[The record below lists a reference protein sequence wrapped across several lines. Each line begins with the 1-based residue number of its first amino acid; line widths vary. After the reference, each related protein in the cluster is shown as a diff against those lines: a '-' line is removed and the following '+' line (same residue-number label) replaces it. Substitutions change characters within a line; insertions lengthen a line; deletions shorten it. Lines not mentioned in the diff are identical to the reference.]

1 MLRWISL
8 AITLLCFGSCSFLSQ
23 NVFRGMIAPVGVI
36 VFGLITVLLFAR
48 ERVASVARSP
58 VAAVIDPETQLLLRK
73 RAAAQAAG
81 APTPAASADPPEP
94 SH

>member
-8 AITLLCFGSCSFLSQ
+8 AITLLCFGSCSFLSH
-23 NVFRGMIAPVGVI
+23 NVFRGMVAPVGVI

-73 RAAAQAAG
+73 RAAAQATG
-81 APTPAASADPPEP
+81 APPPPAPADPPEP
-94 SH
+94 SN